1 MSERDTLRASN
12 KGSDAHMFS
21 MEKLVEKLAR
31 FKGIFKHT
39 YIDVAE
45 QRSKDYPVVHEWVQ
59 MEQNR
64 YMNIIK

>member
-1 MSERDTLRASN
+1 
-12 KGSDAHMFS
+12 MFS